1 MPSNKQPVVAGI
13 NPDEII
19 TEINSLIEATWTGT
33 KPTRITQT
41 LKALTATVTAQTG
54 AEDGVLSIPAKVVQ
68 TKENPVGKAISI
80 YQQASE
86 DWKVGTLP
94 TDVRGRR
101 LVKTTEVA
109 RIRKDLDKYDRM
121 LNAVRKEIVDQWD
134 GIRQSSIT
142 ALGDNINEVDV
153 PSCGKEFASQFTI
166 GVRWSGAPLS
176 IRRGTAFDGLTAEIS
191 NRIVAE
197 SEQGVIA
204 SVSKAHAEPL
214 VRLDK
219 ELGEAYKIIGKGKRL
234 SQSRFD
240 KLLST
245 AAELEETNWF
255 KFPVIISVINDLKEL
270 GGIKRDALGDDE
282 RKLAASGVGKL
293 RRKAKSAAEQL
304 AAIGI

>member
-1 MPSNKQPVVAGI
+1 MPSNKQPIVAGI

-121 LNAVRKEIVDQWD
+121 LNAARRFWSWKAQKEGEVCRRTTCRD
-134 GIRQSSIT
+134 RHIT
-142 ALGDNINEVDV
+142 ICPALNRGGAQPKTNI
-153 PSCGKEFASQFTI
+153 I
-166 GVRWSGAPLS
+166 
-176 IRRGTAFDGLTAEIS
+176 
-191 NRIVAE
+191 
-197 SEQGVIA
+197 
-204 SVSKAHAEPL
+204 
-214 VRLDK
+214 
-219 ELGEAYKIIGKGKRL
+219 
-234 SQSRFD
+234 
-240 KLLST
+240 
-245 AAELEETNWF
+245 
-255 KFPVIISVINDLKEL
+255 
-270 GGIKRDALGDDE
+270 
-282 RKLAASGVGKL
+282 
-293 RRKAKSAAEQL
+293 
-304 AAIGI
+304 

>member
-1 MPSNKQPVVAGI
+1 MPNTNQPIAGI

-33 KPTRITQT
+33 KPSRITQT
-41 LKALTATVTAQTG
+41 LKNLTATVTAQTG

-68 TKENPVGKAISI
+68 TKENPVGKAISV

-86 DWKVGTLP
+86 EWKIGTLP

-121 LNAVRKEIVDQWD
+121 LHTIRKDIINQWD
-134 GIRQSSIT
+134 DIRQSSIT
-142 ALGDNINEVDV
+142 ALGDNISEVEV
-153 PSCGKEFASQFTI
+153 PSCGKEFANQFTI

-176 IRRGTAFDGLTAEIS
+176 IRRGTAFDGLTSEIS

-197 SEQGVIA
+197 SEKGVIA

-270 GGIKRDALGDDE
+270 GGIQRDALGDDE
-282 RKLAASGVGKL
+282 RKLAASGVGRL
-293 RRKAKSAAEQL
+293 RKKAKTAAEQL
-304 AAIGI
+304 ASLGI

>member
-1 MPSNKQPVVAGI
+1 MPNNKQPITGI

-54 AEDGVLSIPAKVVQ
+54 AENGVLSIPAKVVQ

-86 DWKVGTLP
+86 DWKAGTLP

-121 LNAVRKEIVDQWD
+121 LTAVRKEIVDQWD

-153 PSCGKEFASQFTI
+153 PSCGKDFADQFTI

-176 IRRGTAFDGLTAEIS
+176 IRRGTAFDGLTSEIS

-219 ELGEAYKIIGKGKRL
+219 ALGEAYQIIGKGKRL

-282 RKLAASGVGKL
+282 RKLAASGVNKL
-293 RRKAKSAAEQL
+293 RKKAKSAAEQL